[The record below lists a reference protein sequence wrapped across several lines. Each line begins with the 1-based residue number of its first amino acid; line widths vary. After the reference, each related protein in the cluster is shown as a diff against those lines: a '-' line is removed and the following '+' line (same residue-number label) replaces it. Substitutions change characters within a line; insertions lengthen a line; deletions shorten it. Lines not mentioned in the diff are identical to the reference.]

1 MTRNNL
7 AAAVSER
14 TEVFQGRIG
23 KKEFRIL
30 LVQDELVYQYAE
42 IRPGGGA
49 LVWKRTTEGK
59 PILELM
65 ARSHGRLLR
74 TKATTVATK
83 ITKPNAWSCEGSPD
97 GYCHYFTEPS
107 ESGNGRVVRLYT
119 SDIWNAPASHA
130 HQRENSDCCLF
141 CEEPEERK

>member
-1 MTRNNL
+1 MTRSNS
-7 AAAVSER
+7 AAAASER
-14 TEVFQGRIG
+14 TEVFKGRIG

-30 LVQDELVYQYAE
+30 LVNDELVFHQAE
-42 IRPGGGA
+42 MRPGGGA
-49 LVWKRTTEGK
+49 LVWKTTHESK

-74 TKATTVATK
+74 TKATTDATK
-83 ITKPNAWSCEGSPD
+83 IARPNAWSCEASPD
-97 GYCHYFTEPS
+97 SFCHYFTEPS

-119 SDIWNAPASHA
+119 SDIWNAPAGHA

-141 CEEPEERK
+141 CEEPEDRK